1 MGPTVRICM
10 EWESEKTWRCCL
22 NKAVNSYWT
31 DSRLSTQQPAGRPV
45 ALPARELTRDLIGTR
60 AEVRRR
66 GGIIP
71 LWAIFMTIMLATFAL
86 CMTVTMRTHTEMR
99 SAGQRAAQMRSD
111 VDGLRNSNES
121 LRREVERLRTDPRA
135 IESAART
142 RLNMVR
148 ANEIVIPVE

>member
-1 MGPTVRICM
+1 M
-10 EWESEKTWRCCL
+10 
-22 NKAVNSYWT
+22 NKVANSYWT
-31 DSRLSTQQPAGRPV
+31 DARLDAQQPAPR
-45 ALPARELTRDLIGTR
+45 ALTFPLSAAELSRELVGTR

-71 LWAIFMTIMLATFAL
+71 SWVAFTMIMLATFAL
-86 CMTVTMRTHTEMR
+86 CLSVTMRTHAQMQ
-99 SAGQRAAQMRSD
+99 SAGQRYAQMDAD
-111 VDGLRNSNES
+111 VQTLRNSNDS
-121 LRREVERLRTDPRA
+121 LRREVERLREDPRA

>member
-1 MGPTVRICM
+1 
-10 EWESEKTWRCCL
+10 L
-22 NKAVNSYWT
+22 NKVANSYWT
-31 DSRLSTQQPAGRPV
+31 DTRLAAQRPT
-45 ALPARELTRDLIGTR
+45 ARALSLPATAADLSRELVGTR

-71 LWAIFMTIMLATFAL
+71 SWAIFTMIVLATFAL
-86 CMTVTMRTHTEMR
+86 CLTVTMRTHAQMR
-99 SAGQRAAQMRSD
+99 SAGQRYSQMNAD
-111 VDGLRNSNES
+111 VQTLRNSNES
-121 LRREVERLRTDPRA
+121 LRHEVERLRKDPRA

>member
-1 MGPTVRICM
+1 
-10 EWESEKTWRCCL
+10 L
-22 NKAVNSYWT
+22 NKVANSYWT
-31 DSRLSTQQPAGRPV
+31 DSRLAAQRPAARGLD
-45 ALPARELTRDLIGTR
+45 LPTTAAELSRELVGTR

-71 LWAIFMTIMLATFAL
+71 SWVVFTSIMLATFAL
-86 CMTVTMRTHTEMR
+86 CATVTMRTH
-99 SAGQRAAQMRSD
+99 AQMQAAGTRYTQMNAD
-111 VDGLRNSNES
+111 VQTLRNSNES
-121 LRREVERLRTDPRA
+121 LRREVERLRRDPRA

>member
-1 MGPTVRICM
+1 MDKV
-10 EWESEKTWRCCL
+10 
-22 NKAVNSYWT
+22 ANSYWT
-31 DSRLSTQQPAGRPV
+31 DTRLATQQGGTRSI
-45 ALPARELTRDLIGTR
+45 ALPARELSRELIGTR

-71 LWAIFMTIMLATFAL
+71 SWAVFMTIMLATFAL
-86 CMTVTMRTHTEMR
+86 CTSVTIRTHAEAST
-99 SAGQRAAQMRSD
+99 AGHRAEQMRNEVES
-111 VDGLRNSNES
+111 LRNSNES
-121 LRREVERLRTDPRA
+121 LRREVGRLRSDPRA